1 MPINEK
7 YVISHEV
14 SSFSLTKTAAYIG
27 KVPYQCVFSGKIVL
41 MLGNVVLKD

>member
-14 SSFSLTKTAAYIG
+14 SSFSLTKTAANIE
-27 KVPYQCVFSGKIVL
+27 KVPFKCVFSGKIVH
-41 MLGNVVLKD
+41 MLGKLF